1 MGQYY
6 KPINLDTQEYLVS
19 FDYDNGLKLMEHS
32 YVGNYFVGEIMILL
46 MNEWNGHK
54 IIWGGDYADDAEFE
68 FFNENHT
75 KLEPNNLKNFV
86 LESIINTH
94 VFVNYDKK
102 TYCKINCCDVDIK
115 GWQVNP
121 IPLLLA
127 NLNGRGGGDYRLD
140 NEMVGSWAYDKVGI
154 IKLDDVPNN
163 FKHDTSINFLMDM

>member
-6 KPINLDTQEYLVS
+6 KPINIDTQEYLIS

-32 YVGNYFVGEIMILL
+32 YIGNNFVSEVMILL

-54 IIWGGDYADDAEFE
+54 VIWGGDYADNARFE
-68 FFNENHT
+68 FFNENYI
-75 KLEPNNLKNFV
+75 KIRPENLNQFNLVSLNKSN
-86 LESIINTH
+86 

-102 TYCKINCCDVDIK
+102 TYCKIDCCDIDSD

-127 NLNGRGGGDYRLD
+127 NSNGRGGGDYRLD
-140 NEMVGSWAYDKVGI
+140 NEMVGAWAYDKVGLI
-154 IKLDDVPNN
+154 TIDNVPND
-163 FKHDTSINFLMDM
+163 FTHDTSINFPMDS